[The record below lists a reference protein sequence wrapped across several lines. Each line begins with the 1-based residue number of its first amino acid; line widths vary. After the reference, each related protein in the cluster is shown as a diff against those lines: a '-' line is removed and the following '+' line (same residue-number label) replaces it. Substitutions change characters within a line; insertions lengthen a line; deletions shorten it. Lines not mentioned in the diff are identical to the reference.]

1 MRRSMT
7 LILVAA
13 AAVLVGSQLL
23 LPRYLEG
30 RIEDRLTIDGGTAE
44 VSLEALPALRLV
56 AGDGDRIEVRGS
68 ALSID
73 LSARPP
79 QSLDRLDGFDQ
90 VDVRLTEIAATPLRA
105 DTITLTRQAA
115 DSPYRLAVS
124 ATVSP
129 RELSRFAG
137 SELGGAFGGLLG
149 GLAGSLSPLADEPV
163 PVDLE
168 VQVQRVG
175 ERLRITGG
183 AGTIAGF
190 PAGPVAEALAA
201 AIVARL

>member
-1 MRRSMT
+1 MT
-7 LILVAA
+7 AILVGA

-30 RIEDRLTIDGGTAE
+30 RIEDRLTIDGGTAD

-56 AGDGDRIEVRGS
+56 AGDGDRIEVRGN
-68 ALSID
+68 AVSID
-73 LSARPP
+73 LAARPP
-79 QSLDRLDGFDQ
+79 ESLDRLDGFDQ
-90 VDVRLTEIAATPLRA
+90 VDVRLTDVAAAPFRA
-105 DTITLTRQAA
+105 QAITLTRPTTDA
-115 DSPYRLAVS
+115 PYRLGVA

-137 SELGGAFGGLLG
+137 AEFGGALGGLLA
-149 GLAGSLSPLADEPV
+149 GLAGSVSPLADEPI

-175 ERLRITGG
+175 ERFRITGG
-183 AGTIAGF
+183 AGTIAGL